1 MTSRILRLIALLNEQ
16 PEIKLKTIM
25 IILGIDPGFSRL
37 GYAVIDTD
45 KGKFKVIDCACFE
58 TSSRLEYGKRLVL
71 VANKVK
77 DLISKH
83 KPQFLAI
90 EKIFFAKNQKTALQI
105 AEVRGIL
112 LYLAASSGI
121 STCEYTPLE
130 IKMALCGYGKATKE
144 QVQKML
150 KILLNIPFLPKEDDA
165 SDALAICLTCASCLP
180 RS

>member
-1 MTSRILRLIALLNEQ
+1 
-16 PEIKLKTIM
+16 M

-37 GYAVIDTD
+37 GYAIIDTN
-45 KGKFKVIDCACFE
+45 KGNSKVIDCACFE
-58 TSSRLEYGKRLVL
+58 TSPRLEYIKRLTL
-71 VANKVK
+71 VADKVK
-77 DLISKH
+77 ELISQY

-90 EKIFFAKNQKTALQI
+90 ERIFFTQNQKTALQI

-121 STCEYTPLE
+121 PTCEYTPLE

-150 KILLNIPFLPKEDDA
+150 KILLNISFLPKEDDA
-165 SDALAICLTCASCLP
+165 SDALAISLTCASCLP
-180 RS
+180 KL